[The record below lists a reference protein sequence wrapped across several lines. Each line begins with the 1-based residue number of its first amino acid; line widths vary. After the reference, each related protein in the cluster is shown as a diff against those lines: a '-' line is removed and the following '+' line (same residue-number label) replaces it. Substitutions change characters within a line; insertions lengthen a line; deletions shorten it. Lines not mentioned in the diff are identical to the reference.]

1 MAAKAK
7 ISSRYERL
15 LHTKSGNH
23 CAMCRRLLVDGTS
36 NNSACLGENA
46 HIYGEKPGSARYDAT
61 LSDDYVNS
69 YENLIF
75 LCSACHTKVDTEI
88 SNFPPDKLFNMKEE
102 HEKWVINR
110 LEEGTNGFTFAELE
124 VLAKHLMSIGGASNK
139 KPDYNL
145 LAIEQKIDKNSL
157 QDVQSEINMGLTKIT
172 TVEDYLNRNPDI
184 YFSERLTD
192 IMVQQYLELKS
203 RCADNVEI
211 FNTLWDI
218 TSGYY
223 TQFNYRAAG
232 LGILVYFFEK
242 CEVFEK

>member
-23 CAMCRRLLVDGTS
+23 CAMCRCLLVDGIS
-36 NNSACLGENA
+36 NESACVGENA
-46 HIYGEKPGSARYDAT
+46 HIYGEKPGSARYDAN

-75 LCSACHTKVDTEI
+75 LCSSCHKKVDTEVN
-88 SNFPPDKLFNMKEE
+88 NFPPEKLFNLKKE
-102 HEKWVINR
+102 HEEWVISK

-124 VLAKHLMSIGGASNK
+124 VLAKHLMSIRVATKK

-145 LAIEQKIDKNSL
+145 LAIEKKIDKNSL
-157 QDVQSEINMGLTKIT
+157 QVVQNEINMGLTKIT
-172 TVEDYLNRNPDI
+172 TIEDYLNRNPDI
-184 YFSERLTD
+184 YFSERLND

-203 RCADNVEI
+203 RCSDNVEI
-211 FNTLWDI
+211 FNALWDI